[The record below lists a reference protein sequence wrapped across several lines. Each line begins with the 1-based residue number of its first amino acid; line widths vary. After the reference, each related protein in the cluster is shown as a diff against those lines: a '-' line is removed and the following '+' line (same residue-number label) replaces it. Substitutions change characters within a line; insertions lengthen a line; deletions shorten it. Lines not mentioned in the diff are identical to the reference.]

1 MPRHSLSLIL
11 PPVIGLLCAVGHAA
25 PETPA
30 VPKPAD
36 PEPSAPSEERPKPE
50 PQKSE
55 PPKPKSPKPEPA
67 GLPETITPQD
77 WLVLPRVGEYRRA
90 PLHVDPVEAAIARG
104 GWEPPRAGETVTSVK
119 GEEVAWRDDAEPRT
133 ADLAGGYAYAE
144 FDSPAEGVLLL
155 EAKGCAAV
163 CVNGEWL
170 PGDPYGVGWFRP
182 PVRVQKGANR
192 IVAHLARPTAKPR
205 LVRPAAEH
213 QLLADEATLPDLVVD
228 PALNEQARHASILF
242 VNASDQPQI
251 GGALVAR
258 WAGEGGAARPTV
270 LDRLESRM
278 ITSIPFTLPDFPA
291 DLKVGETATLLV
303 DLMAEKPSK
312 TDSPAKPLAT
322 ARLELR
328 AVGPAEARTNTF
340 VSELD
345 GSVQPYGVLPASTPG
360 GDAGVL
366 VVLHDAGQ
374 THRDCLDEHTPR
386 PRTHLIAPYGRGRF
400 GFDWEDWSAGDA
412 LEALDDFVLQQ
423 KQAKRPVDA
432 DKIALTGRGMGGH
445 GALSLA
451 TLHPDRFAAV
461 GVTDGWISFF
471 TQRGSLATPRDA
483 APIARLLGRQ
493 ASANDPLRA
502 IENLAG
508 MGVSVWSL
516 GRRGVARNESRFLRE
531 RLGEFH
537 NDFAYREI
545 DAERPLKETLREQ
558 ADWLTKRRRRDHGS
572 ADQIEL
578 ATPDVGVLSRLGWVT
593 IQSPDRQGEIA
604 RVELRRD
611 AERGEVVGVTDNVR
625 RLRISFTDWDAGKKD
640 VRVKLDGAAPVL
652 YRPRRDGDAI
662 SLASNGRGVWTRV
675 RDLTDSADPIRGPG
689 RIGGLF
695 KGPERSGGVKPA
707 LMRRPLLVYGTR
719 GPQAARA
726 WAAAKARYDAQLFLY
741 RGAGRLTVWPDRS
754 YVGRIRRGLVEIDRT
769 VVMYGNAETNTAW
782 SLLRQEAFLRRQ
794 RTVGV
799 ENGRATLGRR
809 PEAGDD
815 LALVAV
821 RPRPGDPRSGLIV
834 IGGSGPV
841 GMRMTTRLRY
851 FWAGVNYPDYL
862 LYGPEAISPPA
873 GATPEDDVRAA
884 GYFDTDWGVESG
896 GILWRDLAI

>member
-1 MPRHSLSLIL
+1 MPRKPHSPIL
-11 PPVIGLLCAVGHAA
+11 LLAVGLLTAAAIAA

-30 VPKPAD
+30 APKPAESK
-36 PEPSAPSEERPKPE
+36 PAAAAPAEPGQSEAAPPA
-50 PQKSE
+50 E
-55 PPKPKSPKPEPA
+55 PPEAIRPA
-67 GLPETITPQD
+67 D

-90 PLHVDPVEAAIARG
+90 PLHIDPIEAAIARG
-104 GWEPPRAGETVTSVK
+104 EWAPPQAGDEVLAAAGETV
-119 GEEVAWRDDAEPRT
+119 AWRADAEPRT
-133 ADLAGGYAYAE
+133 ADLAGGYAYAA
-144 FDSPAEGVLLL
+144 FDSPAEGVMLL

-163 CVNGEWL
+163 CLNGEWL

-182 PVRVQKGANR
+182 PARVQKGNNE
-192 IVAHLARPTAKPR
+192 IIAHLARPTAKPR

-213 QLLADEATLPDLVVD
+213 QLLADQATLPDLVIVS
-228 PALNEQARHASILF
+228 ASATQEWHASILF
-242 VNASDQPQI
+242 VNASDQPLL
-251 GGALVAR
+251 GGVLVAR
-258 WAGEGGAARPTV
+258 WAGEGAAARPTTI
-270 LDRLESRM
+270 DRLESRM
-278 ITSIPFTLPDFPA
+278 ITPIPFALPELPT
-291 DLKVGETATLLV
+291 DLQAGETAALL
-303 DLMAEKPSK
+303 LEILPEKQSK
-312 TDSPAKPLAT
+312 AKATAKPLAT

-328 AVGPAEARTNTF
+328 IVGPSEARTNTF

-345 GSVQPYGVLPASTPG
+345 GSVQPYGVLPASAPE
-360 GDAGVL
+360 AEPGVL
-366 VVLHDAGQ
+366 VALHDAGQ

-400 GFDWEDWSAGDA
+400 GFDWEDWSGADA
-412 LEALDDFVLQQ
+412 LEALDDFIARQ
-423 KQAKRPVDA
+423 KQVKRPVDA
-432 DKIALTGRGMGGH
+432 DRIALTGRGMGGH

-451 TLHPDRFAAV
+451 TLHPGRFAAV

-483 APIARLLGRQ
+483 GPIARLLGRQ
-493 ASANDPLRA
+493 ASANDPLRS

-516 GRRGVARNESRFLRE
+516 GRSGVARNESRFLRE

-545 DAERPLKETLREQ
+545 DVKRPLKETLREQ
-558 ADWLTKRRRRDHGS
+558 ADWLTKRRRRDQAA
-572 ADQIEL
+572 ADRIEL
-578 ATPDVGVLSRLGWVT
+578 ATPDVGALSRLGWVT
-593 IQSPDRQGEIA
+593 IQSTDRQGQIA

-625 RLRISFTDWDAGKKD
+625 RLRIAFDGWTAAKKD

-675 RDLTDSADPIRGPG
+675 RDLTGSSGQMQGPG
-689 RIGGLF
+689 RVGQLF

-707 LMRRPLLVYGTR
+707 LRRRPLLVYGTR

-741 RGAGRLTVWPDRS
+741 RGAGRLTVRPDRT
-754 YVGRIRRGLVEIDRT
+754 YVGRIRRGLIESDRT
-769 VVMYGNAETNTAW
+769 VVLYGNADTNAAW
-782 SLLRQEAFLRRQ
+782 SLLREEAFLRRK
-794 RTVGV
+794 RTVSV
-799 ENGRATLGRR
+799 ENGVATLGQR
-809 PEAGDD
+809 PESGDD
-815 LALVAV
+815 LALLAV
-821 RPRPGDPRSGLIV
+821 RPRPRDPRSGLVV

-862 LYGPEAISPPA
+862 LYGPEALSPAA
-873 GATPEDDVRAA
+873 GAAPEDDVRAA
-884 GYFDTDWGVESG
+884 GHFDSDWGVESG